1 MKQDKLKLYIL
12 DMKYVRDLHNVDDRV
27 QSISPQ
33 IHKSKRLCTKELD
46 WIQNQ
51 DAIVKKANKL
61 YRLVQDEAV
70 SYGLKKRCLDFK
82 KLESVL
88 LKRNKNK
95 A

>member
-61 YRLVQDEAV
+61 YRLCIQRILTERKGSYMSDEP
-70 SYGLKKRCLDFK
+70 
-82 KLESVL
+82 SVVM
-88 LKRNKNK
+88 NVVTI
-95 A
+95 